1 MALYERI
8 TQKQIEKAFQTWRIV
23 LIFGSRQIGKTTMA
37 EHYFDELNVKK
48 LKILG
53 QERGAQEVL
62 GSLNLGRI
70 KTLIQDNEF
79 LLIDE
84 AQYIP
89 DIGTILKLIYDAMP
103 QVKVLA
109 TGSSAFGL
117 ASKTHES
124 VAGRKLSL
132 KTFALS
138 LKEVVINRLSEN
150 VLSDLDSFLLY
161 GMYPKVLDT
170 KVIKDK
176 TQILTEIA
184 DAFLYKDVLEFQG
197 IRKPAM
203 IVKLVKSLALQIG
216 NQVSLSELAKSLEIS
231 KETVAHY
238 IDILIKSYIIFPV
251 SAYSRNLNTELHKSM
266 KYYFYDLGIRNAVL
280 GNFNQL
286 DSRTDLGLMWE
297 NFVISELYKKYSYDQ
312 EPFTIYH
319 WRTYDQR
326 EVDVLIEVN
335 GKLEAFECKY
345 ADSPVKRSNAI
356 AFNKLYPN
364 TEVKVIHRYNF
375 GEILL

>member
-1 MALYERI
+1 MIYQRI
-8 TQKQIEKAFQTWRIV
+8 TQRQIEEAFATWRAV

-37 EHYFDELNVKK
+37 EHYFSQIKTKK

-53 QERGAQEVL
+53 QERSAQEIL
-62 GSLNLGRI
+62 GSLDLGKI

-79 LLIDE
+79 LFIDE

-89 DIGTILKLIYDAMP
+89 DIGTVLKLIYDALP

-124 VAGRKLSL
+124 MAGRKLSL
-132 KTFALS
+132 KTFPLS
-138 LKEVVINRLSEN
+138 IKEVVNNRLSEN
-150 VLSDLDSFLLY
+150 VFSDLESFLLY
-161 GMYPKVLDT
+161 GFYPKVLDT
-170 KVIKDK
+170 KLVKEKI
-176 TQILTEIA
+176 QILTEIA

-197 IRKPAM
+197 IRKPAI
-203 IVKLVKSLALQIG
+203 IVRLVKSLALQIG
-216 NQVSLSELAKSLEIS
+216 NQVSLSELAKSLEVS
-231 KETVAHY
+231 KETVGHY

-251 SAYSRNLNTELHKSM
+251 SSYSKNPHTELHKSM

-286 DSRTDLGLMWE
+286 TSRTDVGFMWE
-297 NFVISELYKKYSYDQ
+297 NFVISELYKKYTYIG

-319 WRTYDQR
+319 WRTYDQK
-326 EVDVLIEVN
+326 EIDILVEANGVLI
-335 GKLEAFECKY
+335 AFECKY
-345 ADSPVKRSNAI
+345 SDVSAKYSNAI
-356 AFNKLYPN
+356 AFNKVYPD
-364 TEVKVIHRYNF
+364 TEVKVIHKHNF
-375 GEILL
+375 GEILI